1 MTDVF
6 PGGWRKGDTC
16 YLITN
21 RAKRTTLAH
30 TVESFDGR
38 YFGVRGST
46 GLFHH
51 VSLNRMFRS
60 REDAVESMQQVQHER
75 KQNDEVHTV
84 QISGYDGP
92 EQEKVP
98 RQKVKHQKGRER

>member
-1 MTDVF
+1 MTDTL
-6 PGGWRKGDTC
+6 PYGWHKGDTC

-21 RAKRTTLAH
+21 KTKRIAVAH

-51 VSLNRMFRS
+51 ASPGRLFRS
-60 REDAVESMQQVQHER
+60 KEEAVASLRKSPER
-75 KQNDEVHTV
+75 
-84 QISGYDGP
+84 
-92 EQEKVP
+92 
-98 RQKVKHQKGRER
+98 